1 MFSSMGHL
9 AANTVAFGHVIANSK
24 LEILPKEGRSIN
36 SITDSYCHSYPTP
49 NSLLFIFETK
59 PYSMA
64 VDDLE
69 LTILL
74 QPQCWCWISQS
85 PIAVLS

>member
-9 AANTVAFGHVIANSK
+9 DANTVAFWHVIANSR

-36 SITDSYCHSYPTP
+36 SITDSYSHSHPTP
-49 NSLLFIFETK
+49 NSLLSIFETK
-59 PYSMA
+59 PYSTA
-64 VDDLE
+64 VDDFKLM
-69 LTILL
+69 ILL

-85 PIAVLS
+85 PNAVLS

>member
-9 AANTVAFGHVIANSK
+9 DANTVAFGHAIANSR
-24 LEILPKEGRSIN
+24 LEILPKEIRSIN
-36 SITDSYCHSYPTP
+36 CITDSYSYSHPTP

-59 PYSMA
+59 PHSTA

-74 QPQCWCWISQS
+74 QPQCWYWISQS
-85 PIAVLS
+85 PNAVLS